1 MNNKLNLM
9 GRYAFF
15 NTGLEYK
22 FKFGVQSSGDMIKF
36 NGNSYYGSN
45 EDSLVHTWEKKIDE
59 SLIKKQLE
67 DYNYNNIKID
77 LTNFENNIE
86 GTYKLKNYLDKLE
99 EICNNHEYI
108 LGYLIYHQLQYVD
121 ILSVEFEL

>member
-1 MNNKLNLM
+1 M

-22 FKFGVQSSGDMIKF
+22 FKFGIQSSGDMVEF
-36 NGNSYYGSN
+36 NGISYENDG
-45 EDSLVHTWEKKIDE
+45 DSLIHIWNKEKDE
-59 SLIKKQLE
+59 ILIKEKLE
-67 DYNYNNIKID
+67 DYNID
-77 LTNFENNIE
+77 LTNFENNLE
-86 GTYKLKNYLDKLE
+86 GTYKLKYYLENLK
-99 EICNNHEYI
+99 EISNNHKYI